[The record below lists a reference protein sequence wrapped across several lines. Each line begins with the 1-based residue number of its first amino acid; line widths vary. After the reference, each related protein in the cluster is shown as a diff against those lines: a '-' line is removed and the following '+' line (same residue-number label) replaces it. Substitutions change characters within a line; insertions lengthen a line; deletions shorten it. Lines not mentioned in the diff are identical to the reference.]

1 VSRVDPT
8 RHSPLWQVPAQ
19 GGLARQITKPF
30 YGMSYLRVHPD
41 GKRIAFSSMIILQH
55 ETWAME
61 HFLPR

>member
-1 VSRVDPT
+1 
-8 RHSPLWQVPAQ
+8 
-19 GGLARQITKPF
+19 LARQITKPF